1 MGRRTVWV
9 ATVVCAS
16 ALVLSLALAGC
27 GSSNKPK
34 INSLSPTSGEAS
46 SQIVI
51 NGERFGSSQ
60 GTGTVHFA
68 DTLADEVAWGDTSIT
83 VKVPSHLAAGTYAVT
98 VTTKDGSS
106 NGVDFTVTGKPAPP
120 EPAKVVKITSLSP
133 SSGVAG
139 IQVVAAGTNFG
150 STKGKILF
158 GPGTAEVVSW
168 SDTSV
173 TFKVPA
179 NAAPNTYGVK
189 VDTADGVKSN
199 EAIYTLHAAPQPD
212 MTAQLN
218 AVAAFLG
225 HTPEQVKDWK
235 ISLKKKSAVDPNW
248 EVVVVTQPGGQ
259 TFEAMLVWNNML
271 GDWECLSVAGP
282 PWTGVE
288 FKGMA
293 VPSDLVNQ

>member
-1 MGRRTVWV
+1 MGRK
-9 ATVVCAS
+9 AVVTGVLLCLL
-16 ALVLSLALAGC
+16 ALVAGMTLAGC

-34 INSLSPTSGEAS
+34 VNSLSPTSGEAS
-46 SQIVI
+46 SQVVV
-51 NGERFGSSQ
+51 NGEKFGSTQ
-60 GTGTVHFA
+60 GTGTVHFG
-68 DTLADEVAWGDTSIT
+68 DTLADEVAWGDTSIS
-83 VKVPSHLAAGTYAVT
+83 VKVPTHLAAGTYAVT
-98 VTTKDGSS
+98 VTTKDGAS
-106 NGVDFTVTGKPAPP
+106 NGVDFTVTETPAPP
-120 EPAKVVKITSLSP
+120 TPGKVVKITSLSP

-179 NAAPNTYGVK
+179 SATPNTYGVK
-189 VDTADGVKSN
+189 VDTSDGVRSN
-199 EAIYTLHAAPQPD
+199 EAIYTLHAPPKPD

-225 HTPEQVKDWK
+225 MTPDQVKGWQ

-248 EVVVVTQPGGQ
+248 EVVKVTKTDGQ

-282 PWTGVE
+282 PWAGVE

-293 VPSDLVNQ
+293 VPSDLVNE

>member
-1 MGRRTVWV
+1 MGRKAVLV
-9 ATVVCAS
+9 AVVACT
-16 ALVLSLALAGC
+16 LVMVAGLALAGC

-46 SQIVI
+46 SQVVV
-51 NGERFGSSQ
+51 NGEKFGSAQ
-60 GTGTVHFA
+60 GTGTVHFG
-68 DTLADEVAWGDTSIT
+68 DTLADEVAWGDTTIS
-83 VKVPSHLAAGTYAVT
+83 VKVPSHLAAGVFPVT

-106 NGVDFTVTGKPAPP
+106 NEVDFTVTDKAAPP
-120 EPAKVVKITSLSP
+120 APAKVVKITSLTP

-150 STKGKILF
+150 SAKGKILF
-158 GPGTAEVVSW
+158 GAGTAEVVSW

-179 NAAPNTYGVK
+179 GSTPNTYGVK

-199 EAIYTLHAAPQPD
+199 EAIYTLHAPPKPD

-225 HTPEQVKDWK
+225 MTPDQVKGWQ
-235 ISLKKKSAVDPNW
+235 ISLKKRSAIDPNW
-248 EVVVVTQPGGQ
+248 EVVTVVKSDGG

-271 GDWECLSVAGP
+271 GDWECLSIAGP

-293 VPSDLVNQ
+293 VPSDLVSE